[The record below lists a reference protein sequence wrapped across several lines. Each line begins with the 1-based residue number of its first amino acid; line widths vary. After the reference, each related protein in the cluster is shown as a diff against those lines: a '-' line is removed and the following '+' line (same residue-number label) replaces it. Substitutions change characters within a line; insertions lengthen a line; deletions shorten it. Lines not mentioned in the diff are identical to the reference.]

1 MNLFPMVL
9 TGGTIGAGVALLVR
23 ELLRPQPALAVALER
38 TAPGRLTL
46 PGAEPEL
53 NRDEVWGRWLLSRLG
68 RLRGV
73 RIPITNLALLG
84 QGPGQFMLKKTAL
97 AGVGL
102 LCPVLV
108 TIPWIV
114 AGVSVP
120 FYVPAIVGLAIAG
133 LLFITPDLAVR
144 DQAKRAREE
153 FAHALAA
160 YLDLVALKR
169 AADAGPA
176 EALEKAA
183 AVGRGWPFI
192 YLQGAL
198 RRARLEKIPPWQAL
212 EELKHQYDLP
222 VLDDVADIMRGSATD
237 GAAVYKALRARTAAL
252 NTELLAVQAAEANA
266 ASEKMTAPGALLA
279 VLVMLLMAFPAVI
292 RMLTV

>member
-1 MNLFPMVL
+1 VNLIPVVL
-9 TGGTIGAGVALLVR
+9 VGGTVGAGLALLVR
-23 ELLRPQPALAVALER
+23 ELLRPQPALGPALAR
-38 TAPGRLTL
+38 SAPAALTMT
-46 PGAEPEL
+46 EPEL
-53 NRDEVWGRWLLSRLG
+53 DREERWGRWLLARLG
-68 RLRGV
+68 RLPGV
-73 RIPITNLALLG
+73 RIPTTSLALLG
-84 QGPGQFMLKKTAL
+84 QGPGQFMLKKTVL
-97 AGVGL
+97 AGLGL
-102 LCPVLV
+102 LCPVIA
-108 TIPWIV
+108 TIPWII
-114 AGVSVP
+114 AGVSLP
-120 FYVPAIVGLAIAG
+120 FYVPAGAGLLIAG

-153 FAHALAA
+153 FAHALSA

-183 AVGRGWPFI
+183 EVGRGWPFL

-198 RRARLEKIPPWQAL
+198 RRARLEKIPPYQAL
-212 EELKHQYDLP
+212 TELAEEYDLP

-252 NTELLAVQAAEANA
+252 NAELLADQAAEANA

>member
-1 MNLFPMVL
+1 MNLLPVVL
-9 TGGTIGAGVALLVR
+9 AGGTVGAGVALLIR
-23 ELLRPQPALAVALER
+23 ELLQPQPALGPALQRSAPATLAV
-38 TAPGRLTL
+38 
-46 PGAEPEL
+46 AEPEL
-53 NRDEVWGRWLLSRLG
+53 DREEIWGRWLLARLT
-68 RLRGV
+68 RLPGV
-73 RIPITNLALLG
+73 RVPATNLALLG

-97 AGVGL
+97 AALGL
-102 LCPVLV
+102 LCPVIA
-108 TIPWIV
+108 TIPWII
-114 AGVSVP
+114 AGVGLP
-120 FYVPAIVGLAIAG
+120 FYVPAGVGLIVAV

-153 FAHALAA
+153 FAHALSA

-183 AVGRGWPFI
+183 EAGEGWPFL
-192 YLQGAL
+192 YLQSAL
-198 RRARLEKIPPWQAL
+198 RRARLEKIPPYQAL
-212 EELKHQYDLP
+212 NELSAQYELP
-222 VLDDVADIMRGSATD
+222 VLDDIADIMRGSATD

-252 NTELLAVQAAEANA
+252 NAELLAEQAAEANT

>member
-1 MNLFPMVL
+1 MNLLLVVL
-9 TGGTIGAGVALLVR
+9 TGGTVGAGAALLVR
-23 ELLRPQPALAVALER
+23 EMLRPQPALAPALQR
-38 TAPGRLTL
+38 TAPGSV
-46 PGAEPEL
+46 PVYAEQDL
-53 NRDEVWGRWLLSRLG
+53 DRDEVWGRWLLARLE
-68 RLRGV
+68 RLPGV
-73 RIPITNLALLG
+73 RVPVTNLALLG

-97 AGVGL
+97 AALGL

-114 AGVSVP
+114 AGISLP
-120 FYVPAIVGLAIAG
+120 FYVPAVVGLAVAA
-133 LLFITPDLAVR
+133 LLFLIPDLAVR
-144 DQAKRAREE
+144 DQAKRARQE
-153 FAHALAA
+153 FAHALVA

-169 AADAGPA
+169 AADAGPT

-183 AVGRGWPFI
+183 AVGQGWPFL

-198 RRARLEKIPPWQAL
+198 RRARLEKIPPYQAL
-212 EELKHQYDLP
+212 AELAAEYDLP
-222 VLDDVADIMRGSATD
+222 ALDDVADIMRGSATD

-252 NTELLAVQAAEANA
+252 SAELLADQAAEANA

>member
-1 MNLFPMVL
+1 MNLLPVVAC
-9 TGGTIGAGVALLVR
+9 GGTVGAGLALLAR
-23 ELLRPQPALAVALER
+23 ELLRPQPALGPALAR
-38 TAPGRLTL
+38 SAPATLTM
-46 PGAEPEL
+46 PEPEL
-53 NRDEVWGRWLLSRLG
+53 DRDEVWGRWLLARMERLP
-68 RLRGV
+68 GV
-73 RIPITNLALLG
+73 RVPTIDLALIG
-84 QGPGQFMLKKTAL
+84 QGPGQFMLKKVAL
-97 AGVGL
+97 AALGL
-102 LCPVLV
+102 LCPVIA
-108 TIPWIV
+108 TIPWII
-114 AGVSVP
+114 AGVGLP
-120 FYVPAIVGLAIAG
+120 FYVPAAVGLLVAG

-153 FAHALAA
+153 FAHALSA

-183 AVGRGWPFI
+183 EVGRGWPFLF
-192 YLQGAL
+192 LQGAL
-198 RRARLEKIPPWQAL
+198 HRARLEKIPPYQAL
-212 EELKHQYDLP
+212 AELAAEYDLP
-222 VLDDVADIMRGSATD
+222 VLGDVADIMRGSATD

-252 NTELLAVQAAEANA
+252 NAELLADQAAEANA

>member
-1 MNLFPMVL
+1 MNLLPVVV
-9 TGGTIGAGVALLVR
+9 TGGTVGAGVALLIR
-23 ELLRPQPALAVALER
+23 ELLQPQPALGPAFKR
-38 TAPGRLTL
+38 SAPAAMTM
-46 PGAEPEL
+46 PEPEL
-53 NRDEVWGRWLLSRLG
+53 DREEVWGRWLLARLK
-68 RLRGV
+68 RLPGV
-73 RIPITNLALLG
+73 RVPTTNLALLG
-84 QGPGQFMLKKTAL
+84 QGPGAFMLKKTAL
-97 AGVGL
+97 AALGL
-102 LCPVLV
+102 LCPVIA
-108 TIPWIV
+108 TIPWII
-114 AGVSVP
+114 AGVDLP
-120 FYVPAIVGLAIAG
+120 FYVPVGVGLIVAA

-153 FAHALAA
+153 FAHALSA

-183 AVGRGWPFI
+183 EVGEGWPFV

-198 RRARLEKIPPWQAL
+198 RRARLEKIPPYQAL
-212 EELKHQYDLP
+212 TELAHDYELP
-222 VLDDVADIMRGSATD
+222 HLDDVADIMRGSATD

-252 NTELLAVQAAEANA
+252 NAELLADQAAEANA
-266 ASEKMTAPGALLA
+266 ASEKLTAPGALLA

>member
-1 MNLFPMVL
+1 MNLLPAVL
-9 TGGTIGAGVALLVR
+9 AGGTVGAGVALLIR
-23 ELLRPQPALAVALER
+23 ELLQPQPALGPALQRSAPATLAV
-38 TAPGRLTL
+38 
-46 PGAEPEL
+46 AEPEL
-53 NRDEVWGRWLLSRLG
+53 DREEIWGRWLLARLT
-68 RLRGV
+68 RLPGV
-73 RIPITNLALLG
+73 RVPATNLALLG

-97 AGVGL
+97 AALGL
-102 LCPVLV
+102 LCPVIA

-114 AGVSVP
+114 AGVGLP
-120 FYVPAIVGLAIAG
+120 FYVPAGVGLIVAV
-133 LLFITPDLAVR
+133 LLFITPDLAMR

-153 FAHALAA
+153 FAHALSA

-183 AVGRGWPFI
+183 EVGEGWPFLF
-192 YLQGAL
+192 LQSAL
-198 RRARLEKIPPWQAL
+198 RRARLEKIPPYQAL
-212 EELKHQYDLP
+212 NELSAQYELP
-222 VLDDVADIMRGSATD
+222 VLDDIADIMRGSATD

-252 NTELLAVQAAEANA
+252 NAELLAEQAAEANT

>member
-1 MNLFPMVL
+1 MNLFPVL
-9 TGGTIGAGVALLVR
+9 ASGGTVGAGLALMIR
-23 ELLRPQPALAVALER
+23 ELLRPQPALAAALAR
-38 TAPGRLTL
+38 SAPATLTM
-46 PGAEPEL
+46 PEPDL
-53 NRDEVWGRWLLSRLG
+53 SRDEVWGRWLLARLE
-68 RLRGV
+68 RLPGV
-73 RIPITNLALLG
+73 RVPTVNLALLG

-97 AGVGL
+97 AAAGL
-102 LCPVLV
+102 LCPVIA
-108 TIPWIV
+108 TAPWVI
-114 AGVSVP
+114 AGIGVP
-120 FYVPAIVGLAIAG
+120 FYVPAVVGLLVAG

-153 FAHALAA
+153 FAHALSA

-183 AVGRGWPFI
+183 KVGRGWPFLF
-192 YLQGAL
+192 LQGAL
-198 RRARLEKIPPWQAL
+198 RRARLEKIPPYQAL
-212 EELKHQYDLP
+212 AELAAEYDLP
-222 VLDDVADIMRGSATD
+222 GLADVADIMRGSATD

-252 NTELLAVQAAEANA
+252 NAELLADQAAEANT

>member
-1 MNLFPMVL
+1 VNLLPVVV
-9 TGGTIGAGVALLVR
+9 TGGTVGAGVALLIR
-23 ELLRPQPALAVALER
+23 ELLQPQPALGPALQR
-38 TAPGRLTL
+38 SAPASLTM
-46 PGAEPEL
+46 PEPEL
-53 NRDEVWGRWLLSRLG
+53 DREEVWGRWLLARLE
-68 RLRGV
+68 RLPGV
-73 RIPITNLALLG
+73 RVPTVNLALLG

-97 AGVGL
+97 AGLGL
-102 LCPVLV
+102 LCPLIA
-108 TIPWIV
+108 TIPWII
-114 AGVSVP
+114 AGVGLP
-120 FYVPAIVGLAIAG
+120 FYVPAVVGLIIAG

-153 FAHALAA
+153 FAHALSA

-183 AVGRGWPFI
+183 GVGEGWPFL

-198 RRARLEKIPPWQAL
+198 RRARLEKIPPYQAL
-212 EELKHQYDLP
+212 TELAHQYDLP

-252 NTELLAVQAAEANA
+252 NAELLADQAAEANA

>member
-1 MNLFPMVL
+1 MNLLPVVL
-9 TGGTIGAGVALLVR
+9 AGGTVGAGFALLVR
-23 ELLRPQPALAVALER
+23 ELLRPQPALGPALAR
-38 TAPGRLTL
+38 TAPATLTM
-46 PGAEPEL
+46 PEPEL
-53 NRDEVWGRWLLSRLG
+53 DRDEEWGRWLLARLE
-68 RLRGV
+68 RLPGV
-73 RIPITNLALLG
+73 RIPTTNLALLG

-97 AGVGL
+97 AGLGL
-102 LCPVLV
+102 LCPVIA
-108 TIPWIV
+108 TIPWII
-114 AGVSVP
+114 AGVSLP
-120 FYVPAIVGLAIAG
+120 FYVPASVGLLIAG

-153 FAHALAA
+153 FAHALSA

-183 AVGRGWPFI
+183 EVGEGWPFL

-198 RRARLEKIPPWQAL
+198 RRARLEKIPPYEAL
-212 EELKHQYDLP
+212 MQLAHEYDLP

-252 NTELLAVQAAEANA
+252 NAELLADQAAEANA

>member
-1 MNLFPMVL
+1 VNLLPVVV
-9 TGGTIGAGVALLVR
+9 TGGTVGAGVALLIR
-23 ELLRPQPALAVALER
+23 ELLQPQPALGPALKR
-38 TAPGRLTL
+38 SAPGTLTM
-46 PGAEPEL
+46 PEPEL
-53 NRDEVWGRWLLSRLG
+53 DREEVWGRWLLARLE
-68 RLRGV
+68 RLPGV
-73 RIPITNLALLG
+73 RVPTTNLSLLG

-97 AGVGL
+97 AALGL
-102 LCPVLV
+102 LCPVIA
-108 TIPWIV
+108 TIPWII
-114 AGVSVP
+114 AGVGLP
-120 FYVPAIVGLAIAG
+120 FYVPAGVGLLVAA

-153 FAHALAA
+153 FAHALSA

-183 AVGRGWPFI
+183 SVGEGWPFL

-198 RRARLEKIPPWQAL
+198 RRARLEKIPPYEAL
-212 EELKHQYDLP
+212 ADLSAQYDLP

-252 NTELLAVQAAEANA
+252 NAELLADQAAEANA

>member
-1 MNLFPMVL
+1 MNLLPVVL
-9 TGGTIGAGVALLVR
+9 TGGTVGAGLALLVR
-23 ELLRPQPALAVALER
+23 ELLRPQPALGPALAR
-38 TAPGRLTL
+38 SAPATLTM
-46 PGAEPEL
+46 PEPEL
-53 NRDEVWGRWLLSRLG
+53 DREERWGRWLLARLE
-68 RLRGV
+68 RLPGV
-73 RIPITNLALLG
+73 RIPTINLALLG

-97 AGVGL
+97 AALGL
-102 LCPVLV
+102 LCPVIA
-108 TIPWIV
+108 TIPWII
-114 AGVSVP
+114 AGVSLP
-120 FYVPAIVGLAIAG
+120 FYVPAGVGLLIAG

-153 FAHALAA
+153 FTHALSA

-183 AVGRGWPFI
+183 EVGRGWPFL

-198 RRARLEKIPPWQAL
+198 RRARLEKIPPYQAL
-212 EELKHQYDLP
+212 TELSAEYDLP

-252 NTELLAVQAAEANA
+252 NAELLADQAAEANA

>member
-1 MNLFPMVL
+1 VNLLPVVAS
-9 TGGTIGAGVALLVR
+9 GGTAGAGLALLIR
-23 ELLRPQPALAVALER
+23 ELLQPQPALRPALKR
-38 TAPGRLTL
+38 SASATLTM
-46 PGAEPEL
+46 PEPEL
-53 NRDEVWGRWLLSRLG
+53 DREEVWGRWLLARLE
-68 RLRGV
+68 RLPGV
-73 RIPITNLALLG
+73 KVPTVNLALLG

-97 AGVGL
+97 AVLGL
-102 LCPVLV
+102 LCPVIAAV
-108 TIPWIV
+108 PWII
-114 AGVSVP
+114 AGVGLP
-120 FYVPAIVGLAIAG
+120 FYVPAGAGLLVAA

-144 DQAKRAREE
+144 DQARRAREE
-153 FAHALAA
+153 FAHALSA

-183 AVGRGWPFI
+183 EVGEGWPFL

-198 RRARLEKIPPWQAL
+198 RRARLEKIPPYQAL
-212 EELKHQYDLP
+212 TELAHAYGLP

-252 NTELLAVQAAEANA
+252 NAELLADQAAEANA

>member
-1 MNLFPMVL
+1 MNLLPVVL
-9 TGGTIGAGVALLVR
+9 TGGTVGAGLALLVR
-23 ELLRPQPALAVALER
+23 ELLRPQPALGPALAR
-38 TAPGRLTL
+38 SAPATLTM
-46 PGAEPEL
+46 PEPEL
-53 NRDEVWGRWLLSRLG
+53 DREEVWGRWLLGHLERLP
-68 RLRGV
+68 GV
-73 RIPITNLALLG
+73 RIPTINLALLG
-84 QGPGQFMLKKTAL
+84 QGPGQFMLKKVAL
-97 AGVGL
+97 AALGLLCPVIATIPWVIAGVSLPFYVPAGVGL
-102 LCPVLV
+102 L
-108 TIPWIV
+108 
-114 AGVSVP
+114 
-120 FYVPAIVGLAIAG
+120 IAG

-153 FAHALAA
+153 FAHALSA

-183 AVGRGWPFI
+183 EVGAGWPFL

-198 RRARLEKIPPWQAL
+198 RRARLEKIPPYQAL
-212 EELKHQYDLP
+212 TELAAEYELP
-222 VLDDVADIMRGSATD
+222 VLTDVADIMRGSATD

-252 NTELLAVQAAEANA
+252 NSELLADQAAEANA

>member
-1 MNLFPMVL
+1 MNLLPMVL
-9 TGGTIGAGVALLVR
+9 AGGAVGAGVALLVR
-23 ELLRPQPALAVALER
+23 ELLQPQPALAAALER
-38 TAPGRLTL
+38 TAPGQLTL
-46 PGAEPEL
+46 HEPEL
-53 NRDEVWGRWLLSRLG
+53 DRDEVWGRWLLARLG
-68 RLRGV
+68 RLPGV
-73 RIPITNLALLG
+73 RIPAKNLALLG
-84 QGPGQFMLKKTAL
+84 QGPGRFMLIKTAL
-97 AGVGL
+97 AALGL

-108 TIPWIV
+108 TIPWII
-114 AGVSVP
+114 AGVSLP
-120 FYVPAIVGLAIAG
+120 FYVPAVVGLAAAG
-133 LLFITPDLAVR
+133 LLFVTPDLAVR

-153 FAHALAA
+153 FAHAVAA
-160 YLDLVALKR
+160 YLDLVALKG

-183 AVGRGWPFI
+183 AVGRGWPFL

-212 EELKHQYDLP
+212 TELKDEYDLP

-237 GAAVYKALRARTAAL
+237 GAAVYQALKARTKAL
-252 NTELLAVQAAEANA
+252 NTELLAAQAAEANA

>member
-1 MNLFPMVL
+1 MNLLPVVAS
-9 TGGTIGAGVALLVR
+9 GGTVGAGLALLIR
-23 ELLRPQPALAVALER
+23 ELLRPQPALAAALAR
-38 TAPGRLTL
+38 SAPATLTM
-46 PGAEPEL
+46 PEPDL
-53 NRDEVWGRWLLSRLG
+53 DRDEVWGRWLLARIERLPG
-68 RLRGV
+68 I
-73 RIPITNLALLG
+73 RIPARDLALLG
-84 QGPGQFMLKKTAL
+84 QGPGQFMLKKVAL
-97 AGVGL
+97 AGAGL
-102 LCPVLV
+102 LCPVIA
-108 TIPWIV
+108 TAPWII
-114 AGVSVP
+114 AGIGVP
-120 FYVPAIVGLAIAG
+120 FYVPAVVGLLVAG

-153 FAHALAA
+153 FAHALSA

-183 AVGRGWPFI
+183 DVGRGWPFLF
-192 YLQGAL
+192 LQGAL
-198 RRARLEKIPPWQAL
+198 RRARLEKIPPYQAL
-212 EELKHQYDLP
+212 AELAAAYGLP
-222 VLDDVADIMRGSATD
+222 GLGDVADIMRGSATD

-252 NTELLAVQAAEANA
+252 NAELLADQAAEANT

>member
-1 MNLFPMVL
+1 MNVL
-9 TGGTIGAGVALLVR
+9 PVVLAGGTAGTGVALLVR
-23 ELLRPQPALAVALER
+23 ELLHPQPALGPALR
-38 TAPGRLTL
+38 RSAPASLTV
-46 PGAEPEL
+46 PEPDLGCE
-53 NRDEVWGRWLLSRLG
+53 EVWGRWLLARLG
-68 RLRGV
+68 RLPGV
-73 RIPITNLALLG
+73 GVPTTDLALLG
-84 QGPGQFMLKKTAL
+84 QGPGQVMLKKTAL
-97 AGVGL
+97 AALGL
-102 LCPVLV
+102 LCPVIATV
-108 TIPWIV
+108 PWII
-114 AGVSVP
+114 AGVGLP
-120 FYVPAIVGLAIAG
+120 FYAPAGVGLVVAV

-153 FAHALAA
+153 FAHALSA

-183 AVGRGWPFI
+183 EVGDGWPFL

-198 RRARLEKIPPWQAL
+198 RRARLEKIPPYQAL
-212 EELKHQYDLP
+212 AELARKYDLP

-252 NTELLAVQAAEANA
+252 NAELLADQAAEANA

>member
-1 MNLFPMVL
+1 MNLIPVVL
-9 TGGTIGAGVALLVR
+9 TGGTVGAGFALLVR
-23 ELLRPQPALAVALER
+23 ELLRPQPALAPALAR
-38 TAPGRLTL
+38 SAPATLTM
-46 PGAEPEL
+46 PEPEL
-53 NRDEVWGRWLLSRLG
+53 DREEKWGGWLLARLE
-68 RLRGV
+68 RLPGV
-73 RIPITNLALLG
+73 RIPTTNLALLG
-84 QGPGQFMLKKTAL
+84 QGPGQFMLKKTSLAGL
-97 AGVGL
+97 GLLCPVIATIPWIIAGVSLPFYVPAGVGL
-102 LCPVLV
+102 L
-108 TIPWIV
+108 
-114 AGVSVP
+114 
-120 FYVPAIVGLAIAG
+120 IAG

-153 FAHALAA
+153 FAHALSA

-183 AVGRGWPFI
+183 EAGAGWPFL
-192 YLQGAL
+192 YLQGSL
-198 RRARLEKIPPWQAL
+198 RRARLEKIPPYEAL
-212 EELKHQYDLP
+212 SQLAHEYHLP

-252 NTELLAVQAAEANA
+252 NAELLADQAAEANA

>member
-1 MNLFPMVL
+1 MNLLPVLL
-9 TGGTIGAGVALLVR
+9 TGGTVGGGVALLVR
-23 ELLRPQPALAVALER
+23 ELLRPQPALAAALAR
-38 TAPGRLTL
+38 SAPGSLSM
-46 PGAEPEL
+46 PEPEL
-53 NRDEVWGRWLLSRLG
+53 DREERWGRRLLVRLE
-68 RLRGV
+68 RLPGV
-73 RIPITNLALLG
+73 RIPAKNLALLG
-84 QGPGQFMLKKTAL
+84 QGPGQFVLKKTAL
-97 AGVGL
+97 AALGL

-108 TIPWIV
+108 TIPWLI
-114 AGVSVP
+114 AGISLP
-120 FYVPAIVGLAIAG
+120 FYVPAVVSLALAA

-153 FAHALAA
+153 FAHALSA

-169 AADAGPA
+169 AADAGPT

-183 AVGRGWPFI
+183 AVGHGWPFL
-192 YLQGAL
+192 YVQGAL
-198 RRARLEKIPPWQAL
+198 RRARLEKIPPYQAL
-212 EELKHQYDLP
+212 TELADSYDLP
-222 VLDDVADIMRGSATD
+222 GLDDVADIMRGSATD

-252 NTELLAVQAAEANA
+252 NAELLADQAAEANA

>member
-1 MNLFPMVL
+1 MNLLPVVV
-9 TGGTIGAGVALLVR
+9 TGGTVGAGVALLIR
-23 ELLRPQPALAVALER
+23 ELLQPQPALGPALAR
-38 TAPGRLTL
+38 SAPAALTTS
-46 PGAEPEL
+46 EPEL
-53 NRDEVWGRWLLSRLG
+53 DREEVWGRWLLARLE
-68 RLRGV
+68 RLPGV
-73 RIPITNLALLG
+73 RVPTTNLALLG

-97 AGVGL
+97 AGLGL
-102 LCPVLV
+102 LCPVIA
-108 TIPWIV
+108 TIPWII
-114 AGVSVP
+114 AGVGLP
-120 FYVPAIVGLAIAG
+120 FYAPAGVGLIIAA

-144 DQAKRAREE
+144 DQARRAREE
-153 FAHALAA
+153 FAHALSA

-169 AADAGPA
+169 AADAGPG

-183 AVGRGWPFI
+183 EAGEGWPFL

-198 RRARLEKIPPWQAL
+198 RRARLEKIPPYQAL
-212 EELKHQYDLP
+212 TELAHEYDLP

-252 NTELLAVQAAEANA
+252 NAELLADQAAEANT

>member
-1 MNLFPMVL
+1 MNLLPVVV
-9 TGGTIGAGVALLVR
+9 TGGTVGAGLALLIR
-23 ELLRPQPALAVALER
+23 ELLTPQPALGPALKR
-38 TAPGRLTL
+38 SAPATLTM
-46 PGAEPEL
+46 PEPEL
-53 NRDEVWGRWLLSRLG
+53 DREEVWGRWLLARLE
-68 RLRGV
+68 RLPGV
-73 RIPITNLALLG
+73 RVPTVNLALLG
-84 QGPGQFMLKKTAL
+84 QGPGQFMLKKVAL
-97 AGVGL
+97 AGLGL
-102 LCPVLV
+102 LCPVIA
-108 TIPWIV
+108 TIPWIIV
-114 AGVSVP
+114 GVGLP
-120 FYVPAIVGLAIAG
+120 FYVPAGVGLIIAG

-144 DQAKRAREE
+144 DAAKRAREE
-153 FAHALAA
+153 FAHALSA

-183 AVGRGWPFI
+183 AVGEGWPFL

-198 RRARLEKIPPWQAL
+198 RRARLEKIAPYQAL
-212 EELKHQYDLP
+212 TELAHAYDLP

-252 NTELLAVQAAEANA
+252 NAELLAAQAAEANT

>member
-1 MNLFPMVL
+1 MNLLPVVAS
-9 TGGTIGAGVALLVR
+9 GGTVGAGLALLAL
-23 ELLRPQPALAVALER
+23 ELLRPQPALGPALAR
-38 TAPGRLTL
+38 SAPATLTM
-46 PGAEPEL
+46 PEPEL
-53 NRDEVWGRWLLSRLG
+53 DRDEVWGRWLLARMERLP
-68 RLRGV
+68 GV
-73 RIPITNLALLG
+73 QVPSVSLALIG
-84 QGPGQFMLKKTAL
+84 QGPGQFMLKKVAFAAL
-97 AGVGL
+97 GL
-102 LCPVLV
+102 LCPVIA
-108 TIPWIV
+108 TIPWII
-114 AGVSVP
+114 AGVGLP
-120 FYVPAIVGLAIAG
+120 FYVPAAVGLLVAG

-153 FAHALAA
+153 FAHALSA

-183 AVGRGWPFI
+183 AVGRGWPFL

-198 RRARLEKIPPWQAL
+198 RRARLEKIPPYQAL
-212 EELKHQYDLP
+212 AELAAEYDLP
-222 VLDDVADIMRGSATD
+222 VLGDVADIMHGSATD

-252 NTELLAVQAAEANA
+252 NAELLADQAAEANA

>member
-1 MNLFPMVL
+1 MNLLPVVV
-9 TGGTIGAGVALLVR
+9 TGGTVGAGVALLIR
-23 ELLRPQPALAVALER
+23 ELLQQQPALGPALQRSAPASLTMSEPALDR
-38 TAPGRLTL
+38 T
-46 PGAEPEL
+46 EL
-53 NRDEVWGRWLLSRLG
+53 WGRWLLARLE
-68 RLRGV
+68 RLPGV
-73 RIPITNLALLG
+73 RVPTTNLALLG
-84 QGPGQFMLKKTAL
+84 QGPGQFMLKKTAFAAL
-97 AGVGL
+97 GL
-102 LCPVLV
+102 LCPVIA
-108 TIPWIV
+108 TIPWIT
-114 AGVSVP
+114 AGVGLP
-120 FYVPAIVGLAIAG
+120 FYVPAIVGLIVAG

-153 FAHALAA
+153 FAHALSA

-183 AVGRGWPFI
+183 EVGKGWPFL
-192 YLQGAL
+192 YLQGSL
-198 RRARLEKIPPWQAL
+198 RRARLEKIAPYQAL
-212 EELKHQYDLP
+212 TELAHEYDLP

-252 NTELLAVQAAEANA
+252 NAELLADQAAEANT
-266 ASEKMTAPGALLA
+266 ASEKMTTPGALLA

>member
-1 MNLFPMVL
+1 MNLFPVL
-9 TGGTIGAGVALLVR
+9 ASGGTVGAGLALMIR
-23 ELLRPQPALAVALER
+23 ELLRPQPALAAALAR
-38 TAPGRLTL
+38 SAPATLTM
-46 PGAEPEL
+46 PEPDL
-53 NRDEVWGRWLLSRLG
+53 SRDEVWGRWLLARLE
-68 RLRGV
+68 RLPGV
-73 RIPITNLALLG
+73 RVPTVNLALLG

-97 AGVGL
+97 AAAGL
-102 LCPVLV
+102 LCPVIA
-108 TIPWIV
+108 TAPWVI
-114 AGVSVP
+114 AGIGVP
-120 FYVPAIVGLAIAG
+120 FYVPAVVGLLVAG

-153 FAHALAA
+153 FAHALSA

-183 AVGRGWPFI
+183 EVGRGWPFLF
-192 YLQGAL
+192 LQGAL
-198 RRARLEKIPPWQAL
+198 RRARLEKIPPYQAL
-212 EELKHQYDLP
+212 AELAAEYDLP
-222 VLDDVADIMRGSATD
+222 GLADVADIMRGSATD

-252 NTELLAVQAAEANA
+252 NAELLADQAAEANT

>member
-1 MNLFPMVL
+1 MNLVPVVL
-9 TGGTIGAGVALLVR
+9 AGGTVGAGVALFVR
-23 ELLRPQPALAVALER
+23 ELLQPQPALAAALQR
-38 TAPGRLTL
+38 TGPASLSMP
-46 PGAEPEL
+46 EPEL
-53 NRDEVWGRWLLSRLG
+53 DREEVWGRWLLAHLEH
-68 RLRGV
+68 LPGV
-73 RIPITNLALLG
+73 RIPAKNLALLG
-84 QGPGQFMLKKTAL
+84 QGRGQFMLRKTAL
-97 AGVGL
+97 AALGL

-108 TIPWIV
+108 SVPWIV
-114 AGVSVP
+114 AGVDLP
-120 FYVPAIVGLAIAG
+120 FYVPAAAGLAIAA

-153 FAHALAA
+153 FAHALSA

-176 EALEKAA
+176 AALEKAA
-183 AVGRGWPFI
+183 AVGRGWPFL

-198 RRARLEKIPPWQAL
+198 RRARLEKIPPYQAL
-212 EELKHQYDLP
+212 SELADEYDLP
-222 VLDDVADIMRGSATD
+222 VLTDVADIMRGSATD

-252 NTELLAVQAAEANA
+252 NTELLADQAAEANA
-266 ASEKMTAPGALLA
+266 ASEQMTAPGALLA

>member
-1 MNLFPMVL
+1 MNLLPVVA
-9 TGGTIGAGVALLVR
+9 TGGAVGAGLALLVR
-23 ELLRPQPALAVALER
+23 ELLRPQPALGPALQR
-38 TAPGRLTL
+38 SAPATLTV
-46 PGAEPEL
+46 PEVEL
-53 NRDEVWGRWLLSRLG
+53 DREEVWGRWLLARLG
-68 RLRGV
+68 RLPGV
-73 RIPITNLALLG
+73 RIPSTNLALLG

-97 AGVGL
+97 AGLGL
-102 LCPVLV
+102 LCPVIA
-108 TIPWIV
+108 TIPWII
-114 AGVSVP
+114 AGVSLP
-120 FYVPAIVGLAIAG
+120 FYVPAGVGLLIAG

-144 DQAKRAREE
+144 DQAKRARQE
-153 FAHALAA
+153 FAHALSA

-183 AVGRGWPFI
+183 EVGRGWPFL

-198 RRARLEKIPPWQAL
+198 RRARMEKIPPYQAL
-212 EELKHQYDLP
+212 TELADEYDLP
-222 VLDDVADIMRGSATD
+222 VLTDVADIMRGSATD

-252 NTELLAVQAAEANA
+252 NAELLADQAAEANA

>member
-1 MNLFPMVL
+1 MNWLPVVL
-9 TGGTIGAGVALLVR
+9 TGGTVGAGVALLVR
-23 ELLRPQPALAVALER
+23 ELLAPQPALGPALKR
-38 TAPGRLTL
+38 SATAALTM
-46 PGAEPEL
+46 PEPEL
-53 NRDEVWGRWLLSRLG
+53 LREEMWGRWLLVRLE
-68 RLRGV
+68 RVPGV
-73 RIPITNLALLG
+73 RVPTTNLALLG
-84 QGPGQFMLKKTAL
+84 QGPGQFILKKTAL
-97 AGVGL
+97 AALGL
-102 LCPVLV
+102 LCPVIA
-108 TIPWIV
+108 TIPWII
-114 AGVSVP
+114 AGVDLP
-120 FYVPAIVGLAIAG
+120 FYVPAGVGLIIAV

-153 FAHALAA
+153 FAHALSA

-183 AVGRGWPFI
+183 AVGEGWPFL

-198 RRARLEKIPPWQAL
+198 RRARLEKIPPYQAL
-212 EELKHQYDLP
+212 TELAAEYELP

-252 NTELLAVQAAEANA
+252 NAELLAAQAAEANT

>member
-1 MNLFPMVL
+1 MNLLPAVL
-9 TGGTIGAGVALLVR
+9 TGAAIGVGVALLVR
-23 ELLRPQPALAVALER
+23 EFLQPQPALGPALKR
-38 TAPGRLTL
+38 SAPAALTM
-46 PGAEPEL
+46 PEPEPD
-53 NRDEVWGRWLLSRLG
+53 REEVWGRWLLARLE
-68 RLRGV
+68 RAPGV
-73 RIPITNLALLG
+73 RVPTTSLALLG
-84 QGPGQFMLKKTAL
+84 QGPGQFMLKKIAL
-97 AGVGL
+97 AALGLLSPVVATIPWIIAGVGLPFYVPAGVGL
-102 LCPVLV
+102 LV
-108 TIPWIV
+108 
-114 AGVSVP
+114 
-120 FYVPAIVGLAIAG
+120 AG

-153 FAHALAA
+153 FTHALSA

-183 AVGRGWPFI
+183 EVGEGWPFL

-198 RRARLEKIPPWQAL
+198 RRARLEKIPPYQAL
-212 EELKHQYDLP
+212 AELSAEYDLP

-252 NTELLAVQAAEANA
+252 NAELLAGQAAEANA
-266 ASEKMTAPGALLA
+266 VSEKMTAPGALLA

>member
-1 MNLFPMVL
+1 MNLLPVVAS
-9 TGGTIGAGVALLVR
+9 GGTVGAGLALLIR
-23 ELLRPQPALAVALER
+23 ELLRPHPALAAALAR
-38 TAPGRLTL
+38 SAPATLTM
-46 PGAEPEL
+46 PEPDL
-53 NRDEVWGRWLLSRLG
+53 NRDEVWGRWLL
-68 RLRGV
+68 V
-73 RIPITNLALLG
+73 RIERLPGIRIPARNLALLG
-84 QGPGQFMLKKTAL
+84 QGPGQFMLKKVAL
-97 AGVGL
+97 AGAGL
-102 LCPVLV
+102 LCPV
-108 TIPWIV
+108 IAIAPWII
-114 AGVSVP
+114 AGIGVP
-120 FYVPAIVGLAIAG
+120 FYLPAVVGLLVAG

-153 FAHALAA
+153 FAHALSA

-183 AVGRGWPFI
+183 DVGRGWPFQF
-192 YLQGAL
+192 LQGAL
-198 RRARLEKIPPWQAL
+198 RRARLEKIPPYQAL
-212 EELKHQYDLP
+212 AELAAEYGLP
-222 VLDDVADIMRGSATD
+222 GLGDVADIMRGSATD

-252 NTELLAVQAAEANA
+252 NAELLADQAAEANT

>member
-1 MNLFPMVL
+1 MNLLPAVV
-9 TGGTIGAGVALLVR
+9 TGGTAGAGVALLIR
-23 ELLRPQPALAVALER
+23 ELLPSQPALSPALQR
-38 TAPGRLTL
+38 SVPAPL
-46 PGAEPEL
+46 PMPEPEAD
-53 NRDEVWGRWLLSRLG
+53 REEVWGRWLLARFERLPG
-68 RLRGV
+68 IKV
-73 RIPITNLALLG
+73 PATNLALLG
-84 QGPGQFMLKKTAL
+84 QGPAHFMLKKTAL
-97 AGVGL
+97 AALGL
-102 LCPVLV
+102 LCPAIAA
-108 TIPWIV
+108 IPWII
-114 AGVSVP
+114 AGVGLP
-120 FYVPAIVGLAIAG
+120 FYAPAGAGILIAA

-144 DQAKRAREE
+144 DQAKRARQE
-153 FAHALAA
+153 FTHALSA

-183 AVGRGWPFI
+183 GIGEGWPFL

-198 RRARLEKIPPWQAL
+198 RRARLEKIPPYQAL
-212 EELKHQYDLP
+212 TDLAREYDLP

-252 NTELLAVQAAEANA
+252 NAELLADQAAEANT

>member
-1 MNLFPMVL
+1 MNLLPVVAS
-9 TGGTIGAGVALLVR
+9 GGTVGAGLALLIR
-23 ELLRPQPALAVALER
+23 ELLRPQPALGLALAR
-38 TAPGRLTL
+38 SAPATLTM
-46 PGAEPEL
+46 PEPEL
-53 NRDEVWGRWLLSRLG
+53 DRDEVWGRWLLARLE
-68 RLRGV
+68 RLPGV
-73 RIPITNLALLG
+73 RVPAVNLALIG
-84 QGPGQFMLKKTAL
+84 QGPGQFILKKVAL
-97 AGVGL
+97 AALGL
-102 LCPVLV
+102 LCPVIA
-108 TIPWIV
+108 TIPWII
-114 AGVSVP
+114 AGVGLP
-120 FYVPAIVGLAIAG
+120 FYVPAGVGLIVAG

-153 FAHALAA
+153 FAHALSA

-183 AVGRGWPFI
+183 EVGRGWPFLF
-192 YLQGAL
+192 LQGAL
-198 RRARLEKIPPWQAL
+198 RRARLEKIPPYQAL
-212 EELKHQYDLP
+212 AELAAEYSLP
-222 VLDDVADIMRGSATD
+222 VLGDVADIMRGSATD

-252 NTELLAVQAAEANA
+252 NAELLADQAAEANA

>member
-1 MNLFPMVL
+1 MNLFPVVL
-9 TGGTIGAGVALLVR
+9 TGGTVGAGIALLVR
-23 ELLRPQPALAVALER
+23 ELLRPQPALGPALQR
-38 TAPGRLTL
+38 SAPATLTM
-46 PGAEPEL
+46 PEPEL
-53 NRDEVWGRWLLSRLG
+53 DREEMWGRWLLVRLE
-68 RLRGV
+68 RLPGV
-73 RIPITNLALLG
+73 RIPTTNLALLG

-97 AGVGL
+97 AALGL
-102 LCPVLV
+102 LCPVIATL
-108 TIPWIV
+108 PWII
-114 AGVSVP
+114 AGVSLP
-120 FYVPAIVGLAIAG
+120 FYVPAGVGLLIAG
-133 LLFITPDLAVR
+133 LLFVTPDQAVR

-153 FAHALAA
+153 FAHALSA

-183 AVGRGWPFI
+183 EVGHGWPFLF
-192 YLQGAL
+192 LQGAL
-198 RRARLEKIPPWQAL
+198 RRARMEKIPPYQAL
-212 EELKHQYDLP
+212 TELAAEYKLP

-252 NTELLAVQAAEANA
+252 NAELLADQAAEANA